1 MSEPLELIRTLS
13 EAKIPLMRII
23 TTRKDPRDG
32 HPCVYVDDRD
42 DAYAITEQLIQLD
55 HHRIGFLWGGGEHHS
70 SPKRGQSYEDALK
83 DRPTAI
89 FGFNDEIAA
98 GMLAAAHSGGIN
110 VPYGLALPR
119 R

>member
-23 TTRKDPRDG
+23 TARKDPRDG
-32 HPCVYVDDRD
+32 CPCVDVDDRD

-55 HHRIGFLWGGGEHHS
+55 HHCLGFLWSGGGQHS
-70 SPKRGQSYEDALK
+70 SPDRCQNYEDALK
-83 DRPTAI
+83 NRPTAI

-110 VPYGLALPR
+110 APYELAVPR